1 LEEKYSMA
9 ALSDHGYQVL
19 LAHESEEV
27 LDSVEGF
34 LEEQGD
40 SEGDDFF
47 VITSTEKQEVSE
59 EVEEKDVDCV
69 VSGRELEDTGGVE
82 LLRDVKDG
90 NSVPFVLFLGD
101 ASSSTVKEAIEEG
114 ATDYLRTTMR
124 EFVAA
129 VEDPGREQQD
139 ILANR
144 VKKIVDRE
152 RMRTNY
158 RELFDKANDAIFV
171 ENPETGD
178 ILDVNQKMCEM
189 HGYTREEARDL
200 HVSDVSANQEPFT
213 PEKALEN
220 LEKAM
225 EEGSHFFEWKNKK
238 KNGELF
244 WVEVS
249 LKRATIGGE
258 ERILAIVR
266 DISERKEYEELLEE
280 REKRYRRVFEK
291 HSAPMLLIEP
301 DSGGIVNANEAASDL
316 YGYTHDELTSM
327 EIDEINTLSEKEVE
341 RRRAEAE
348 NEERDTFVFPHRTK
362 SGEVKRVEVNSV
374 PIETERGTLL
384 FSILRDTE
392 VDTEAEETDSL

>member
-1 LEEKYSMA
+1 MA

-40 SEGDDFF
+40 TEGDDFF

-69 VSGRELEDTGGVE
+69 VSGRSLEDTDGVE
-82 LLRDVKDG
+82 LLRDVKDS

-171 ENPETGD
+171 EDPETGD

-225 EEGSHFFEWKNKK
+225 EEGSHVFEWKNRK

-316 YGYTHDELTSM
+316 YGYTHDEITSM

-348 NEERDTFVFPHRTK
+348 KEERDTFVFPHRTK
-362 SGEVKRVEVNSV
+362 SGEVKSVEVNSV

-392 VDTEAEETDSL
+392 VDTEAEGTDTL

>member
-1 LEEKYSMA
+1 M
-9 ALSDHGYQVL
+9 

-40 SEGDDFF
+40 TEGDDFF

-69 VSGRELEDTGGVE
+69 VSGRSLEDTDGVE
-82 LLRDVKDG
+82 LLRDVKDS

-171 ENPETGD
+171 EDPETGD

-225 EEGSHFFEWKNKK
+225 EEGSHVFEWKNRK

-316 YGYTHDELTSM
+316 YGYTHDEITSM

-348 NEERDTFVFPHRTK
+348 KEERDTFVFPHRTK
-362 SGEVKRVEVNSV
+362 SGEVKSVEVNSV

-392 VDTEAEETDSL
+392 VDTEAEGTDTL

>member
-1 LEEKYSMA
+1 MA
-9 ALSDHGYQVL
+9 ALSDREYRVL

-27 LDSVEGF
+27 LDSVEDF
-34 LEEQGD
+34 LEEKGD
-40 SEGDDFF
+40 TEGDGEFF
-47 VITSTEKQEVSE
+47 VVTSTEKAEVSE
-59 EVEEKDVDCV
+59 KVEKRDIDCV
-69 VSGRELEDTGGVE
+69 VSGRELEEADGVE

-90 NSVPFVLFLGD
+90 NSIPFVLFLGD

-114 ATDYLRTTMR
+114 ATDYLKTTMP

-152 RMRTNY
+152 RMETNY
-158 RELFDKANDAIFV
+158 RELFEKANDAIFV
-171 ENPETGD
+171 ENPETGE
-178 ILDVNQKMCEM
+178 ILDVNERMCEM

-200 HVSDVSANQEPFT
+200 HVQDVSADQEPFT
-213 PEKALEN
+213 VEKAVEN

-225 EEGSHFFEWKNKK
+225 EEGSHVFEWKNKRK
-238 KNGELF
+238 DGEPF

-258 ERILAIVR
+258 TRVLAIVR
-266 DISERKEYEELLEE
+266 DISERKEYEKLLEE
-280 REKRYRRVFEK
+280 REERFRRVFEK

-301 DSGGIVNANEAASDL
+301 DSGEIVNANEAASEL
-316 YGYTHDELTSM
+316 YGYAREELTSM
-327 EIDEINTLSEKEVE
+327 EIDDINTLPDEEVK

-348 NEERDTFVFPHRTK
+348 EREQNKFVFPHK
-362 SGEVKRVEVNSV
+362 KKDGEVIDVEVNSV
-374 PIETERGTLL
+374 PIETDRGELL
-384 FSILRDTE
+384 FSILRE
-392 VDTEAEETDSL
+392 VETDGAG

>member
-1 LEEKYSMA
+1 MA
-9 ALSDHGYQVL
+9 ALSDREYRVL

-27 LDSVEGF
+27 LDSVEDF
-34 LEEQGD
+34 LEEKGD
-40 SEGDDFF
+40 TEGDGEFF
-47 VITSTEKQEVSE
+47 VVTSTEKAEVSE
-59 EVEEKDVDCV
+59 KVEKRDIDCV
-69 VSGRELEDTGGVE
+69 VSGRELEEADGVE

-90 NSVPFVLFLGD
+90 NSIPFVLFLGD

-114 ATDYLRTTMR
+114 ATDYLKTTMP

-152 RMRTNY
+152 RMETNY

-171 ENPETGD
+171 ENPETGE
-178 ILDVNQKMCEM
+178 ILDVNEKMCEM

-200 HVSDVSANQEPFT
+200 HVQDVSADQEPFT
-213 PEKALEN
+213 VEKAVEN

-225 EEGSHFFEWKNKK
+225 EEGSHVFEWKNKRK
-238 KNGELF
+238 DGEPF

-258 ERILAIVR
+258 TRVLAIVR
-266 DISERKEYEELLEE
+266 DISERKEYEKLLEE
-280 REKRYRRVFEK
+280 REERFRRVFEK

-301 DSGGIVNANEAASDL
+301 DSGEIVNANEAASEL
-316 YGYTHDELTSM
+316 YGYAREELTSM
-327 EIDEINTLSEKEVE
+327 EIDDINTLPDEEVK

-348 NEERDTFVFPHRTK
+348 EREQNEFVFPHK
-362 SGEVKRVEVNSV
+362 KKDGEVIDVEVNSV
-374 PIETERGTLL
+374 PIETNRGELL
-384 FSILRDTE
+384 FSILRE
-392 VDTEAEETDSL
+392 VETDGAG

>member
-1 LEEKYSMA
+1 MA
-9 ALSDHGYQVL
+9 ALSDREYRVL

-27 LDSVEGF
+27 LDSVEDF
-34 LEEQGD
+34 LEEKGD
-40 SEGDDFF
+40 TEGDGEFF
-47 VITSTEKQEVSE
+47 VVTSTEKAEVSE
-59 EVEEKDVDCV
+59 KVEKRDIDCV
-69 VSGRELEDTGGVE
+69 VSGRELEEADGVE

-90 NSVPFVLFLGD
+90 NSIPFVLFLGD

-114 ATDYLRTTMR
+114 ATDYLKTTMP

-152 RMRTNY
+152 RMETNY
-158 RELFDKANDAIFV
+158 RELFEKANDAIFV
-171 ENPETGD
+171 ENPETGE
-178 ILDVNQKMCEM
+178 ILDVNERMCEM

-200 HVSDVSANQEPFT
+200 HVQDVSADQEPFT
-213 PEKALEN
+213 VEKAVEN

-225 EEGSHFFEWKNKK
+225 EEGSHVFEWKNKRK
-238 KNGELF
+238 DGEPF

-258 ERILAIVR
+258 TRVLAIVR
-266 DISERKEYEELLEE
+266 DISERKEYEKLLEE
-280 REKRYRRVFEK
+280 REERFRRVFEK

-301 DSGGIVNANEAASDL
+301 DSGEIVNANEAASEL
-316 YGYTHDELTSM
+316 YGYAREELTSM
-327 EIDEINTLSEKEVE
+327 EIDEINTLPDEEVK

-348 NEERDTFVFPHRTK
+348 EREQNKFVFPHK
-362 SGEVKRVEVNSV
+362 KKDGEVIDVEVNSV
-374 PIETERGTLL
+374 PIETDRGELL
-384 FSILRDTE
+384 FSILRE
-392 VDTEAEETDSL
+392 VETDGAG

>member
-1 LEEKYSMA
+1 M
-9 ALSDHGYQVL
+9 
-19 LAHESEEV
+19 AHESEEV

-40 SEGDDFF
+40 TEGDDFF

-59 EVEEKDVDCV
+59 EVREKDIDCV
-69 VSGRELEDTGGVE
+69 VSGRSLEDTDCVE

-114 ATDYLRTTMR
+114 ATDYIRTTMR

-171 ENPETGD
+171 EDPETGD

-200 HVSDVSANQEPFT
+200 HVSDVSANQEPFP

-225 EEGSHFFEWKNKK
+225 KEGSHVFEWKNRK

-280 REKRYRRVFEK
+280 REERYRRVFEK

-348 NEERDTFVFPHRTK
+348 NEERDTFVFPHRVK
-362 SGEVKRVEVNSV
+362 SGEVKSVEVNSV

-384 FSILRDTE
+384 FSIIREIETE
-392 VDTEAEETDSL
+392 SEAEETDTV

>member
-1 LEEKYSMA
+1 MA
-9 ALSDHGYQVL
+9 ALSDREYRVL

-27 LDSVEGF
+27 LDSVEDF
-34 LEEQGD
+34 LEEKGD
-40 SEGDDFF
+40 TEGDGEFF
-47 VITSTEKQEVSE
+47 VVTSTEKGEVLE
-59 EVEEKDVDCV
+59 KVEKRDIDCV
-69 VSGRELEDTGGVE
+69 VSGRELEEADGVE

-90 NSVPFVLFLGD
+90 NSIPFVLFLGD

-114 ATDYLRTTMR
+114 ATDYLKTTMP

-152 RMRTNY
+152 RMETNY
-158 RELFDKANDAIFV
+158 RELFEKANDAIFV
-171 ENPETGD
+171 ENPETGE
-178 ILDVNQKMCEM
+178 ILDVNEKMCEM

-200 HVSDVSANQEPFT
+200 HVQDVSADQEPFT
-213 PEKALEN
+213 VEKAVEN

-225 EEGSHFFEWKNKK
+225 EEGSHVFEWKNKRK
-238 KNGELF
+238 DGEPF

-258 ERILAIVR
+258 TRVLAIVR
-266 DISERKEYEELLEE
+266 DISERKEYEKLLEE
-280 REKRYRRVFEK
+280 REERFRRVFEK

-301 DSGGIVNANEAASDL
+301 DSGEIVNANEAASEL
-316 YGYTHDELTSM
+316 YGYAREELTSM
-327 EIDEINTLSEKEVE
+327 EIDEINTLPDEEVK

-348 NEERDTFVFPHRTK
+348 EREQNKFVFPHK
-362 SGEVKRVEVNSV
+362 KKDGEVIDVEVNSV
-374 PIETERGTLL
+374 PIETDRGELL
-384 FSILRDTE
+384 FSILRE
-392 VDTEAEETDSL
+392 VETDGAG